1 MRLAGLAIPLTLS
14 VGAGVISILVVL
26 GWVFQIDFLTHFGG
40 LSPMQLG
47 NALMMLAG
55 VVAQLASRSSAF
67 WPFFGGL
74 CCAVY
79 LGASCV
85 RITGPI
91 HWLRNTW

>member
-1 MRLAGLAIPLTLS
+1 
-14 VGAGVISILVVL
+14 
-26 GWVFQIDFLTHFGG
+26 
-40 LSPMQLG
+40 MQLG

-74 CCAVY
+74 CGAVY